1 MRFFG
6 KTLFLTFA
14 CLSSLQAF
22 ASSFSTPVFYEIM
35 YLDKQSTGMLSLNK
49 NQTELTAG
57 EHQVVV
63 RYTDTLGSN
72 SSSEIIKS
80 EPIVI
85 NLNVKNG
92 QDIVLEAK
100 KPRSARQARRYAED
114 PQFTLVDKKG
124 TSVEAS
130 FYLLPFQPG
139 MQLSRNYLNEI
150 AELEAQQAEKA
161 PAVQQQASA
170 AVPAATK
177 PKNKPNK
184 ANNTA
189 AIAASTVAVASTAS
203 AVSPAAETVVI
214 NADDNTELQM
224 LQFWYQRADK
234 ATRKQF
240 QIWTIQQ
247 Q

>member
-35 YLDKQSTGMLSLNK
+35 YLDKQSMGMLSLNK
-49 NQTELTAG
+49 NETDLSAG
-57 EHQVVV
+57 EHQLVV
-63 RYTDTLGSN
+63 RYTDTVGSN
-72 SSSEIIKS
+72 NNSEIIKS
-80 EPIVI
+80 EPVVI

-100 KPRSARQARRYAED
+100 KPRSIKQAQRYAKD
-114 PQFTLVDKKG
+114 PKFTLVDKNG

-130 FYLLPFQPG
+130 VYVLPFQPG

-150 AELEAQQAEKA
+150 AEIEAQQVAKA
-161 PAVQQQASA
+161 PAVQPQ
-170 AVPAATK
+170 
-177 PKNKPNK
+177 
-184 ANNTA
+184 
-189 AIAASTVAVASTAS
+189 ASTVAPATNKAPASNANAALAASAVAVAGTAS
-203 AVSPAAETVVI
+203 AVTPAAEIVVI
-214 NADDNTELQM
+214 NADDSTELQM

-234 ATRKQF
+234 ETRKQF
-240 QIWTIQQ
+240 QIWAIQQ